1 MFGQTLYVQW
11 KWNRD
16 FLAFFAAAAFAAPL
30 IILWIAL
37 PHLGL
42 TSGRELVSTGVV
54 IGETTAVIAMLT
66 GLTVAWQGYGIDER
80 VGHIYALS
88 LPITRGRALAI
99 RAGTAAILLILPA
112 ITAWIGAMLAAT
124 QVDLPASLHSY
135 AGSLALKALV
145 VSWLAHACMFA
156 LRYCARRRAKL
167 VFSALIVAVTLI
179 VIMTVVAPS
188 TRSAAARAGDFLIS
202 NPGPF
207 GVLFGR
213 WTLIDV

>member
-1 MFGQTLYVQW
+1 MFGQSLYVQW

-16 FLAFFAAAAFAAPL
+16 FLAFYAAAAFTAPL
-30 IILWIAL
+30 LILWIAL
-37 PHLGL
+37 PRLGL
-42 TSGRELVSTGVV
+42 SSGRELVTTGGV
-54 IGETTAVIAMLT
+54 IGATTAAIAILT
-66 GLTVAWQGYGIDER
+66 GLTVAWQGYGTDER

-99 RAGTAAILLILPA
+99 RAGTAALLLIIPAIAAWGGAMMAANQVELPA
-112 ITAWIGAMLAAT
+112 A
-124 QVDLPASLHSY
+124 LHSY
-135 AGSLALKALV
+135 AGSLAMKALLL
-145 VSWLAHACMFA
+145 SWLAHACMFA

-167 VFSALIVAVTLI
+167 VFSALVVAVSLI
-179 VIMTVVAPS
+179 VLMTVVAPS
-188 TRSAAARAGDFLIS
+188 TRTSTSRVGNFIIS